1 MQPPPATPEPD
12 GSTEGPRLAL
22 DRVEQEFVAL
32 WRNMSALWGISPT
45 MAQIHGLLFITG
57 ESLSMDDIMA
67 RLEIARSNVSMN
79 LPMLIEWGLVRRIH
93 RKGDRREY
101 YEALTDVWE
110 MFTLVAAQRK
120 RREID
125 PMLSALRQCSAC
137 LSPEG
142 LGEQAASETVAGR
155 RRRVEDLLSFLA
167 LVDTLAQKFFE
178 SNKSLRAAVELLADR
193 QLEKGVGDST
203 KQGG

>member
-1 MQPPPATPEPD
+1 MEPSPATPEP
-12 GSTEGPRLAL
+12 GASPEGQRLAL
-22 DRVEQEFVAL
+22 DRVEQDFVSL

-79 LPMLIEWGLVRRIH
+79 LPMLVEWGLVRRAH

-125 PMLSALRQCSAC
+125 PMLETLRRCGSR
-137 LSPEG
+137 LSPES
-142 LGEQAASETVAGR
+142 LGNHAATEGIAGR
-155 RRRVEDLLSFLA
+155 RQRVDDLLSFLA

-178 SNKSLRAAVELLADR
+178 SNKSLRTAVDLLADR
-193 QLEKGVGDST
+193 KSVV
-203 KQGG
+203 

>member
-1 MQPPPATPEPD
+1 MPPPPATPEPD
-12 GSTEGPRLAL
+12 GSTEGRAL
-22 DRVEQEFVAL
+22 ERVEQEVVSL
-32 WRNMSALWGISPT
+32 WRNMSALWGVSPT

-57 ESLSMDDIMA
+57 ESLSMDDIMG

-79 LPMLIEWGLVRRIH
+79 LPMLIEWGLVRRAH

-125 PMLSALRQCSAC
+125 PML
-137 LSPEG
+137 E
-142 LGEQAASETVAGR
+142 
-155 RRRVEDLLSFLA
+155 
-167 LVDTLAQKFFE
+167 
-178 SNKSLRAAVELLADR
+178 
-193 QLEKGVGDST
+193 
-203 KQGG
+203 

>member
-1 MQPPPATPEPD
+1 MEPTPATPAPGE
-12 GSTEGPRLAL
+12 STEGTTRAL

-79 LPMLIEWGLVRRIH
+79 LPMLIEWGLVRRVH

-125 PMLSALRQCSAC
+125 PMLNTLRRCGAS
-137 LSPEG
+137 LSPEA
-142 LGEQAASETVAGR
+142 LGEDAVSEAVAGR
-155 RRRVEDLLSFLA
+155 RRRVDDLLSFLA

-178 SNKSLRAAVELLADR
+178 SNKSLRAAVELLADKR
-193 QLEKGVGDST
+193 AGEAT
-203 KQGG
+203 KPGG